1 MNMNRNTNIWTYI
14 LSKDREKKNEFIS
27 YNKKERRKKIT
38 ICKKIEE

>member
-27 YNKKERRKKIT
+27 YNKKKNHNMQEN
-38 ICKKIEE
+38 